1 MDNTHQFNNYSQQF
15 LNKRNASNTNTTN
28 AIKPLNQGHHLN
40 NLQFRQLSNNT
51 NDRGNSYANFFQNIN
66 VPHKFN
72 NTNLIG
78 EDSDITNNLKP
89 LYKNY
94 NIDVSQWPLTNPPI
108 FENFINPYDDSDVH
122 GNFAPHMMIGQH
134 SHKGQTVD
142 DGFAPNNFIS
152 DKDRRRRRVS
162 ISNGQIDQLNN
173 DILLVDQLYYSQPPV
188 YPKLLMNQVTNI
200 PEMGKMVKIEPTDDN
215 LNNNNILQSDNS
227 DFNSQ
232 QKQSVSQD
240 NLDSSDEKNFS
251 KSNSNNKKGGAK
263 RILPPSNTLIPG
275 TPEYKKAR
283 LLERNRIAAMKCRQ
297 RKKLERD
304 LMERDYDRIVSENR
318 ELKKKLQ
325 ELEALL
331 ISNKTQ

>member
-1 MDNTHQFNNYSQQF
+1 MENTHPNQNFPQQPLNN
-15 LNKRNASNTNTTN
+15 RNPSENNATNHM
-28 AIKPLNQGHHLN
+28 KPLNPNHHLN
-40 NLQFRQLSNNT
+40 HLQFRQLSNNT
-51 NDRGNSYANFFQNIN
+51 NDRANSFLNFFQHVN

-108 FENFINPYDDSDVH
+108 FENFINPYDDSDV
-122 GNFAPHMMIGQH
+122 NSNLPSQMMMTQP
-134 SHKGQTVD
+134 SQKGQTID
-142 DGFAPNNFIS
+142 DGFVPTNFIS

-173 DILLVDQLYYSQPPV
+173 DILQVDQLYYSQPPV
-188 YPKLLMNQVTNI
+188 YPKLLLNQQNM
-200 PEMGKMVKIEPTDDN
+200 PELGAMVKVEQSEDK
-215 LNNNNILQSDNS
+215 LLSNNILQPENS
-227 DFNSQ
+227 DYTQQGQLVSPDNGLDNKKASKNSTTI
-232 QKQSVSQD
+232 
-240 NLDSSDEKNFS
+240 
-251 KSNSNNKKGGAK
+251 KKGGAK
-263 RILPPSNTLIPG
+263 RILPPSNTLVPG

-304 LMERDYDRIVSENR
+304 LMEKDYDRIVAENKN
-318 ELKKKLQ
+318 LKKRVQ

-331 ISNKTQ
+331 ITNKN